1 MPYARA
7 SRQSRNRSK
16 LTKESLFIAFG
27 FIAMAFASIYVPNFM
42 LQAALCADPDLRGHP
57 IALLDGTPPL
67 FSVVAANDS
76 AQQAGIKKG
85 MTESQAA
92 QFRGVRTIYRS
103 HPCEESLHAKL
114 LQIGRSVSPRI
125 EDNALDTVIMD
136 LSGLSC
142 VFGSKTN
149 VGQGLLR
156 HATQLGLLAHI
167 AIAANI
173 ETALH
178 ASRGFP
184 GITFIPPGRES
195 TVLGRLPVNVLLPSA
210 EIQKTLECWGVST
223 CAELAALPVLQLSE
237 RLGQEG
243 VRLHEFARGTSV
255 RSLVLSESEMCFD
268 EQIDLEDAVEELE
281 PLSFVLGR
289 LLDQLCARL
298 RAHALAASAIR
309 LRFTLGDVFQPPP
322 LVRGAA
328 SIAKVAPAIYEKTL
342 RLPVAMRD
350 PKLLLNLLR
359 LQLQA
364 DPPPASVLAIS
375 LAAES
380 ARPRTLQEDLFRRNS
395 INVEKL
401 ELTLARLSHLVGS
414 SNVGTPEIID
424 THRPG
429 TFRMAHFAF
438 TENETKRRRNTALPG
453 KADSQ
458 MSFGGTRRKPVLALR
473 RFRPEWLAKI
483 EVREGRPVHIRFR
496 GMRGKIVAASG
507 PWRTSGDWWR
517 EETWTHDEW
526 DVQICFDSN
535 TTLTDCDLRWETQ
548 EGLFRIYY
556 DGLRE
561 NWFVSGRYD

>member
-1 MPYARA
+1 
-7 SRQSRNRSK
+7 
-16 LTKESLFIAFG
+16 
-27 FIAMAFASIYVPNFM
+27 MAFASIYVPNFM
-42 LQAALCADPDLRGHP
+42 LQAALCADLDLRGHP
-57 IALLDGTPPL
+57 IALLDGIPHL
-67 FSVVAANDS
+67 CSVVAANDS

-92 QFRGVRTIYRS
+92 QFHGVRTIYRS
-103 HPCEESLHAKL
+103 RPCEESLHATL

-125 EDNALDTVIMD
+125 EDNAIDTVISD
-136 LSGLSC
+136 LSGLNS
-142 VFGSKTN
+142 VFGTN
-149 VGQGLLR
+149 ENIGQEIMR
-156 HATQLGLLAHI
+156 HTTQLGLLTHI

-173 ETALH
+173 EAALH

-184 GITFIPPGRES
+184 GITLIPPGRES
-195 TVLGRLPVNVLLPSA
+195 TVLGRLPVNVLSPSA
-210 EIQKTLECWGVST
+210 EIQETLERWGVST
-223 CAELAALPVLQLSE
+223 CADLAALPVLQLSE

-243 VRLHEFARGTSV
+243 VRLHEFACGASV

-268 EQIDLEDAVEELE
+268 EQIELEGAVAELE

-298 RAHALAASAIR
+298 QAHALAVSAIR
-309 LRFTLGDVFQPPP
+309 LRFALGDAFQPPP
-322 LVRGAA
+322 LDRGAA
-328 SIAKVAPAIYEKTL
+328 SIAKAAPAVYEKTL
-342 RLPVAMRD
+342 RLPVAMQD

-380 ARPRTLQEDLFRRNS
+380 ARQRTLQEDLFRSNS

-429 TFRMAHFAF
+429 TFRMTRFAS
-438 TENETKRRRNTALPG
+438 TENETKRRRNTVLPG
-453 KADSQ
+453 KAESQ
-458 MSFGGTRRKPVLALR
+458 MNLGCMPRQSILALR
-473 RFRPEWLAKI
+473 KFRPEWLAKL
-483 EVREGRPVHIRFR
+483 EVRKGYPVHIRFR
-496 GMRGKIVAASG
+496 GLHGKIVAASG

-517 EETWTHDEW
+517 EETWAHDEW

-535 TTLTDCDLRWETQ
+535 STFTDHALCWETQ

-556 DGLRE
+556 DGLRR
-561 NWFVSGRYD
+561 NWFVCGRYD